1 MAILTSSNSS
11 AEFVIVPRWKE
22 TLMFAFLWW
31 ILVGL
36 IAGWLTGKIMGGG
49 KGVIGD
55 ILLGVCGALIGG
67 WIMRLLGGTG
77 QGGMIYTILV
87 ATGGAV
93 LLTWLYRLITRKS
106 GGTGSGDI
114 RRAA

>member
-1 MAILTSSNSS
+1 
-11 AEFVIVPRWKE
+11 
-22 TLMFAFLWW
+22 MFAFLWW

-36 IAGWLTGKIMGGG
+36 VAGWLTGKIMGGG
-49 KGVIGD
+49 KGVFGD
-55 ILLGVCGALIGG
+55 ILLGIGGALIGG

-77 QGGMIYTILV
+77 HGGTIYTILV

-106 GGTGSGDI
+106 GGSGSGNI